1 MSAANSDTH
10 ARAEKLMA
18 QERIEGISSG
28 EQQWLAAHL
37 RECAS
42 CAQAAQQTDDA
53 LRALRNAA
61 VALRV
66 PRGLA
71 ERTRFRLQLRAQELR
86 QREPQSRLLW
96 IMCAVSW
103 ALGIASAPY
112 VWHVMQW
119 IGDRTGA
126 PRLVLEFG
134 FGLWW
139 AIPALFAAAIVVVEN
154 LRQVNERNSMQQ

>member
-1 MSAANSDTH
+1 MNAEIH
-10 ARAEKLMA
+10 ARAQKLIA
-18 QERIEGISSG
+18 QERVEGISQA
-28 EQQWLAAHL
+28 EREWLAAHL

-42 CAQAAQQTDDA
+42 CAQDAQRTSDA
-53 LRALRNAA
+53 LRDLRGGMT
-61 VALRV
+61 VTV

-71 ERTRFRLQLRAQELR
+71 ERTRFRVQLRAQELR
-86 QREPQSRLLW
+86 EREPKSRLLW

-112 VWHVMQW
+112 VWQAIQW

-139 AIPALFAAAIVVVEN
+139 AIPALFAAAIVVMEN
-154 LRQVNERNSMQQ
+154 LRQANERNSSGR